1 MPEFCGLDANGLF
14 SDAVRVVV
22 FAGDVRRC
30 SWTQRPVPQ
39 LASLCFRIIRV
50 QSSSSHAAS
59 RLGSVERRLQARLLR
74 VPLCR
79 PRLLLACLASS
90 FPICH
95 LGLVLAYRVHLRRVL
110 RQQPLRDL

>member
-59 RLGSVERRLQARLLR
+59 RLGSVERRLQARCCEFLSAGR
-74 VPLCR
+74 GCY
-79 PRLLLACLASS
+79 LLAWLHRSRSA
-90 FPICH
+90 IW
-95 LGLVLAYRVHLRRVL
+95 
-110 RQQPLRDL
+110 DLC